1 MKSQLKSSTLARV
14 TRFVSAGGYEN
25 W

>member
-25 W
+25 